1 MPGWR
6 GIREGFLEEAVN
18 KQSLRNEQELPGEKK
33 EELFIQ
39 MKPAHGCLEQ
49 LHSSWPKPGRNQ
61 EVLW

>member
-1 MPGWR
+1 MPSWR

-39 MKPAHGCLEQ
+39 MQPAHGC
-49 LHSSWPKPGRNQ
+49 
-61 EVLW
+61 V